1 MLFRSMEHT
10 SAPVFEQ
17 SAKATEELQAGGAWT
32 LKASTSSM
40 PEKTADAAPVDA
52 EVLDHVSVRSLVL

>member
-1 MLFRSMEHT
+1 MEHT

-17 SAKATEELQAGGAWT
+17 TAKTTEEEPQEGDALT

-40 PEKTADAAPVDA
+40 PEKTAEATPVDA
-52 EVLDHVSVRSLVL
+52 GLLEHVSVP